1 MNKMICRMALV
12 LAVTSL
18 AGCGLKGPLYFP
30 PQEKPKQQT
39 TESTDPAAGTST
51 DQTGETSATT
61 EQTSGTTTDQSSG
74 VAQDGTQGRLLTT
87 EPETQSAQ

>member
-12 LAVTSL
+12 LAVVSL

-39 TESTDPAAGTST
+39 TESTKKTTADQRDVMTPA
-51 DQTGETSATT
+51 QN
-61 EQTSGTTTDQSSG
+61 
-74 VAQDGTQGRLLTT
+74 GTQSQPSTT
-87 EPETQSAQ
+87 EPETQTAQ

>member
-12 LAVTSL
+12 LAVVSL

-39 TESTDPAAGTST
+39 TESTKKTTADQRDVTTPA
-51 DQTGETSATT
+51 QN
-61 EQTSGTTTDQSSG
+61 
-74 VAQDGTQGRLLTT
+74 GTQSQPSTT
-87 EPETQSAQ
+87 EPETQTAQ